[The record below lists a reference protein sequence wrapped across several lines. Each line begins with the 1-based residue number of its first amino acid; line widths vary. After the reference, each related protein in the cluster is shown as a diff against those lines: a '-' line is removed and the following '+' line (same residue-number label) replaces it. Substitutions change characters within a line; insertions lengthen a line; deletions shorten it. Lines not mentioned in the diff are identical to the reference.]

1 MNSLASLVLHFS
13 LAIAV
18 LFSSAV
24 SGRASAADAKA
35 TRPPNVIFIMTD
47 DLGYGDLGCYGQK
60 KIRTPHIDALAAQG
74 MKFTQYYAGS
84 AVCAPSRCVLLTGLH
99 SGHAYIRDN
108 YEVGKFEKG
117 APEGQMPLPADTTT
131 IGTLFKQKGYTTG
144 CIGKWGLGGPGSTGE
159 PNHQGFDHF
168 FGYLCQ
174 RVAHNLY
181 PTHLWRNRDKVV
193 LEGNEYGNL
202 VGKQYSHDLMTDEA
216 LAFVKQNKDKPFF
229 LYLAWHIPHLA
240 LQVPEDSMEEYH
252 KAFGE
257 ETPYDGK
264 KGYLPHK
271 TPRAAL
277 AGMITRLD
285 RDTGRLMALLKELNL
300 DENTI
305 VFFTSDNGGT
315 WDLGGVDPVFFANNG
330 ILRGFKGSMYEG
342 GLRVPMIVRWP
353 GHIKAG
359 SVSDHQ
365 AAHWDVMPTL
375 MELIGAAEATPK
387 AIDGISFAPT
397 LLAREGQK
405 QHDHLYWELGRRQGI
420 RKSDWKAVRPNPGQP
435 IQLFNLKD
443 DVSETKDVAS
453 QHPQIVA
460 EMREL
465 LKSSRTDSKEFPVL
479 NGK

>member
-1 MNSLASLVLHFS
+1 MNPLAGIVLHFAF
-13 LAIAV
+13 AIAL
-18 LFSSAV
+18 LFSPALSDHA
-24 SGRASAADAKA
+24 AAADAQPA
-35 TRPPNVIFIMTD
+35 RPPNIIFIMTD

-99 SGHAYIRDN
+99 SGHSYIRDN
-108 YEVGKFEKG
+108 HEVGKFEKG
-117 APEGQMPLPADTTT
+117 APEGQMPLPADTVT
-131 IGTLFKQKGYTTG
+131 IGTLLKQKGYATS
-144 CIGKWGLGGPGSTGE
+144 CIGKWGLGGPGSSGE
-159 PNHQGFDHF
+159 PNLQGFDHF

-193 LEGNEYGNL
+193 LEGNQYGNV
-202 VGKQYSHDLMTDEA
+202 VGKQYSHDLMAEEA
-216 LAFVKQNKDKPFF
+216 LSFVKQNKDKPFF

-240 LQVPEDSMEEYH
+240 LQVPEDSMEEYR
-252 KAFGE
+252 KAFGDE
-257 ETPYDGK
+257 EPYDGK

-277 AGMITRLD
+277 AGMITRMD

-315 WDLGGVDPVFFANNG
+315 WDLGGVDPAYFANNG
-330 ILRGFKGSMYEG
+330 VLRGYKGSMYEG

-353 GHIKAG
+353 GRIKAG
-359 SVSDHQ
+359 SVSEHQ
-365 AAHWDVMPTL
+365 AAHWDAMPTI
-375 MELIGAAEATPK
+375 MELIGAADATPK
-387 AIDGISFAPT
+387 TIDGISYAPA
-397 LLAREGQK
+397 LLGQEGQK
-405 QHDHLYWELGRRQGI
+405 RHELLYWELGRKQGI
-420 RKSDWKAVRPNPGQP
+420 RKGDWKAVRPNPGQP
-435 IQLFNLKD
+435 VQLFNLKD
-443 DVSETKDVAS
+443 DVSESKDMAEK
-453 QHPQIVA
+453 HPEIIK
-460 EMREL
+460 EMQEL